1 MKKALKQACAAAG
14 LALCAIAQAQ
24 AQTLPTSQEQA
35 WALAAETE
43 VRPNQVYTVASNQEL
58 KLDLYLPVQ
67 RHSKP
72 VPLLV
77 HFHGGG
83 WIAGAKEGSV
93 LQLMPYLAQG
103 FAVASVQYRL
113 AKVAPAPAAVEDV
126 RCALRYLSQRTAEL
140 KIDPQ
145 RIVVTGGSAGG
156 HLALMAGML
165 PAGNRFDRGCATPE
179 GDRWV
184 NGKEP
189 PLKVAAIVNWF
200 GITDLADLLQGVNA
214 KHYAIEWFG
223 AMPDEQRATL
233 ARELSPLSLVRRDGP
248 PVLTIHGDADPLV
261 PFSHAQ
267 QLHEALNRSGV
278 PNQLLRMPGGG
289 HGGFGREGQLRAGAA
304 IQAFL
309 QKQGL

>member
-1 MKKALKQACAAAG
+1 MLRQLLAAALLV
-14 LALCAIAQAQ
+14 LAAGAQAQ
-24 AQTLPTSQEQA
+24 QSVSDFAWTLAP
-35 WALAAETE
+35 ETE
-43 VRPNQVYTVASNQEL
+43 TRANLVYAVASGQEL
-58 KLDLYLPVQ
+58 KLDLYLPWP
-67 RHSKP
+67 RSKA

-83 WIAGAKEGSV
+83 WIAGSKEGAT
-93 LQLMPYLAQG
+93 LHLLPYLAQG
-103 FAVASVQYRL
+103 YAVATVQYRL

-126 RCALRYLSQRTAEL
+126 RCALRYLGMRAGEF
-140 KIDPQ
+140 KIDTQ

-165 PAGNRFDRGCATPE
+165 PAGHRFDRGCATPE

-189 PLKVAAIVNWF
+189 ALKVAAIVNWF
-200 GITDLADLLQGVNA
+200 GITDVADLLAGANA

-223 AMPDEQRATL
+223 AMPDEQRALL
-233 ARELSPLSLVRRDGP
+233 AREVSPLSLVRRDGP
-248 PVLTIHGDADPLV
+248 PVITIHGDADLLV
-261 PFSHAQ
+261 PYSHAQ
-267 QLHEALNRSGV
+267 RLHEALSKAGV
-278 PNQLLRMPGGG
+278 NNQLLTIPGGG
-289 HGGFGREGQLRAGAA
+289 HGAFGRENQLKAAAA

>member
-1 MKKALKQACAAAG
+1 MQALKHAFAAAS
-14 LALCAIAQAQ
+14 LALCAAAQ
-24 AQTLPTSQEQA
+24 AQTTPQEQA

-43 VRPNQVYTVASNQEL
+43 VRSNLVYTVASSQEL
-58 KLDLYLPVQ
+58 KLDLYLPAQ

-103 FAVASVQYRL
+103 YAVASVQYRL

-126 RCALRYLSQRTAEL
+126 RCALRYLSQRAVEL
-140 KIDPQ
+140 KLDPQ
-145 RIVVTGGSAGG
+145 RIVLTGGSAGG

-179 GDRWV
+179 NDRWV
-184 NGKEP
+184 NGREP
-189 PLKVAAIVNWF
+189 AIKVAAIINWF
-200 GITDLADLLQGVNA
+200 GITDVADLLAGANA

-223 AMPDEQRATL
+223 AMPDEQRAAL
-233 ARELSPLSLVRRDGP
+233 ARDLSPLGLVRRDGP
-248 PVLTIHGDADPLV
+248 PVFTIHGDADTLV
-261 PFSHAQ
+261 PFSHAT
-267 QLHEALNRSGV
+267 QLHEALSKAGV
-278 PNQLLRMPGGG
+278 PNQLMRIPGGG
-289 HGGFGREGQLRAGAA
+289 HGGFGREAQLRAGAA